1 MGIMGIYGFPN
12 MKAAFYNIIKGTFL
26 LSDMQL
32 SKIWSIYGAVTLFSY
47 VLGGYFT
54 DRFSPKKIIVTA
66 LCASGILHF
75 YLSFVPGYS
84 SVLAVSGMMGL
95 TTVFAF
101 FPAAS
106 KILST
111 MDDEKNTGGIFG
123 IYYACEG
130 VGNTLLNLAGT
141 CLYMLTE
148 NERLTFVWMMRSYT
162 ILNLVSAFLIFMFL
176 KETSSVAENEQKVSI
191 VQLKQ
196 IIKKKEVWKIA
207 LTTLSTYVMFCSLTY
222 LNSYLKEI
230 YQIPEGLNLL
240 LAVIRVDIIAI
251 IAGIIFGKLCN
262 FKGSVSYVVQKG
274 LIGIGICVILILIN
288 QFTIHSMILAVFLT
302 TLFSFMG
309 IGSKTVSIAMVA
321 QQKFPVSITGS
332 VIGLVSFIGYS
343 PDTFLYPVVGKI
355 LTIFGNSGYFYM
367 FVLFFVISV
376 IGAVCANTS
385 S

>member
-12 MKAAFYNIIKGTFL
+12 MKAAFYNIIKGTFV

-32 SKIWSIYGAVTLFSY
+32 SKIWSIYGVVTLFSY
-47 VLGGYFT
+47 ILGGYLT

-75 YLSFVPGYS
+75 YLSFIPGYS
-84 SVLAVSGMMGL
+84 YVLVVSAMMGL

-141 CLYMLTE
+141 GLYMFTK
-148 NERLTFVWMMRSYT
+148 NERMTFVWMMRSYT
-162 ILNLVSAFLIFMFL
+162 LLNFISAFMIYIFL
-176 KETSSVAENEQKVSI
+176 KETVNVVENDQKVSI
-191 VQLKQ
+191 LQLKQ
-196 IIKKKEVWKIA
+196 IIRKKEVWKIA
-207 LTTLSTYVMFCSLTY
+207 LTTLSTYVMFCSMTY

-230 YQIPEGLNLL
+230 YQIPEGINLL

-251 IAGIIFGKLCN
+251 IAGMIFGKLCDLR
-262 FKGSVSYVVQKG
+262 GSVSYVIQKG
-274 LIGIGICVILILIN
+274 LLGIEICVILILVN
-288 QFTIHSMILAVFLT
+288 QYTIHSMLLAVIFT
-302 TLFSFMG
+302 TMFAFMG
-309 IGSKTVSIAMVA
+309 IGTKTVSIAMIS

-343 PDTFLYPVVGKI
+343 PDTFLYPIVGKM
-355 LTIFGNSGYFYM
+355 LTMFGNGGYLYM
-367 FVLFFVISV
+367 FVFYFIISV
-376 IGAVCANTS
+376 IGVACANT
-385 S
+385 

>member
-1 MGIMGIYGFPN
+1 
-12 MKAAFYNIIKGTFL
+12 
-26 LSDMQL
+26 MQL
-32 SKIWSIYGAVTLFSY
+32 SKIWSIYGVVTLFSY
-47 VLGGYFT
+47 ILGGYFT

-75 YLSFVPGYS
+75 YLSFVPGYP
-84 SVLAVSGMMGL
+84 SVLTVSAMMGL

-130 VGNTLLNLAGT
+130 IGNTILNLAGT
-141 CLYMLTE
+141 GLYMLTE
-148 NERLTFVWMMRSYT
+148 NERMTFVWMMRSYT
-162 ILNLVSAFLIFMFL
+162 VLNLVSAVLIFIFL
-176 KETSSVAENEQKVSI
+176 KETAVTENGQKVSI
-191 VQLKQ
+191 LQLKQ

-207 LTTLSTYVMFCSLTY
+207 MTTLSTYVMFCSLTY

-230 YQIPEGLNLL
+230 YQIPEGINLL

-251 IAGIIFGKLCN
+251 IAGVIFGKLCN

-288 QFTIHSMILAVFLT
+288 QFTIHSMGLAVLLT

-309 IGSKTVSIAMVA
+309 IGSKTVSIAMIA
-321 QQKFPVSITGS
+321 QQKFPVSMTGS

-343 PDTFLYPVVGKI
+343 PDTFLYPVVGKM
-355 LTIFGNSGYFYM
+355 LMVFGSGGYFYM
-367 FVLFFVISV
+367 FGFFFVISV
-376 IGAVCANTS
+376 IGAVCANT
-385 S
+385 